1 MPRITILRSS
11 EAGTRHQGTLP
22 NGMPYLRVGSG
33 PPLVFLP
40 GITANHRLP
49 TGVDRRFEA
58 MQIMP
63 FADRRQV
70 WWINRRPGL
79 NSGATMA
86 DLAADYADALR
97 HLFSEPVD
105 VIGVSTG
112 GSVAL
117 QLAADHPD
125 LVRRLVVASAAHR
138 LGPLGRPAQR
148 RVGEALQSGKPR
160 RAGAEFMRLTGGG
173 SVSRPV
179 LAGIGWL
186 VGKRMYGGD
195 TSDMVTTIHAE
206 DGFGLHDRLNQ
217 ITAPTLIV
225 GGERDGFYSPELY
238 RETAALIPNSHLL
251 LREGKGHMAATSYP
265 GYADDVLAF
274 LEGRD
279 IGRPASALQG
289 E

>member
-1 MPRITILRSS
+1 MPRSTILRRS

-22 NGMPYLRVGSG
+22 NGMPYLRVGG
-33 PPLVFLP
+33 GRPLVFLP
-40 GITANHRLP
+40 GLTANHKLP
-49 TGVDRRFEA
+49 TGIGRRFEA

-63 FADRRQV
+63 FADHRRT

-79 NSGATMA
+79 TTGATMA
-86 DLAADYADALR
+86 DLAGDYADALR

-105 VIGVSTG
+105 VIGLSTG

-138 LGPLGRPAQR
+138 LGALGRLAQR
-148 RVGEALQSGKPR
+148 RVAEAVQSGDPR
-160 RAGAEFMRLTGGG
+160 RAGAEIMRL
-173 SVSRPV
+173 
-179 LAGIGWL
+179 LAGPASRLALAGVGWML
-186 VGKRMYGGD
+186 GTWMYGGA

-206 DGFGLHDRLNQ
+206 DGFDLRDRLHE

-225 GGERDGFYSPELY
+225 AGDRDGFYSPELY

-251 LREGKGHMAATSYP
+251 LREGKGHSAATGYP
-265 GYADDVLAF
+265 GYAEDVLAF
-274 LEGRD
+274 FEGRD
-279 IGRPASALQG
+279 IGRPASVARG